1 MCVNVKGLEFVE
13 ADKVLLLLRALPPQ
27 CRQCIV
33 LNAPDESFSAYV
45 ESALRYEAQQRIW
58 SDLNGKPIAAL
69 NAPGDKGK
77 GTDSKGKGKGKDKA
91 KEGKGS
97 DTRGKGK
104 GGSDE
109 TRTCFTCGQR
119 GHLSVDCPS
128 RGKGKSKGDAGKDRQ
143 KGKGSSG
150 KSSEKGK
157 KGDAKGHGKPKGKR
171 ATEFS
176 LSQPESEAAV
186 SGRNQRLKME
196 VGCLLSSFV
205 RVPTCMIR
213 MCGW

>member
-1 MCVNVKGLEFVE
+1 MNVKGLEFFE

-27 CRQCIV
+27 CRQWIV

-77 GTDSKGKGKGKDKA
+77 GKDSKGKGKGKDKA

-119 GHLSVDCPS
+119 GHLSVDGPS
-128 RGKGKSKGDAGKDRQ
+128 RGKGKAKGDAGKDRQ

-150 KSSEKGK
+150 KVMPKDMVSRKVSVRQSS
-157 KGDAKGHGKPKGKR
+157 HFPNL
-171 ATEFS
+171 S
-176 LSQPESEAAV
+176 LPAV
-186 SGRNQRLKME
+186 SDRSQRLKME
-196 VGCLLSSFV
+196 GGCPLSSFA
-205 RVPTCMIR
+205 RVQTCMIR

>member
-1 MCVNVKGLEFVE
+1 M
-13 ADKVLLLLRALPPQ
+13 LLLLRALPPQ